1 MRGRVQAPVLNRREV
16 EKLAIYVTLNENV
29 ARVQI
34 IQQHTSGI
42 GLTTHARCYYKDES
56 YTDIDITDYESW

>member
-29 ARVQI
+29 DRVQI

-42 GLTTHARCYYKDES
+42 GDTTHARCYTEES